1 MNSSKRHFG
10 DNMENLNMEWKL
22 GYVMELLLIFLGEV
36 MQL

>member
-1 MNSSKRHFG
+1 MNSFKRYFG

-36 MQL
+36 M